1 MADTKGLTV
10 TEMREKLDNARSRL
24 KNIREKADSHA
35 AELMDTAA
43 SSAAAFG
50 MGFYKADAQRRGLSV
65 QVAGMDPEVVL
76 GLVGVIAGK
85 QLGGDAG
92 RLATA
97 AGRALLNVAAYEAG
111 KQRGAQAT

>member
-10 TEMREKLDNARSRL
+10 TEMREKLDGARSRL
-24 KNIREKADSHA
+24 RTIREKADQHA
-35 AELMDTAA
+35 SELMDTAA

-50 MGFYKADAQRRGLSV
+50 VGYYKSDAQRRGLSV
-65 QVAGMDPEVVL
+65 QIAGMDPEVVL
-76 GLVGVIAGK
+76 GLAGLIGGK

-111 KQRGAQAT
+111 RARGAQTT